1 MKRSSEW
8 LLVIVLSLLGCG
20 CSKKEAQRE
29 EAPKP
34 FDRPVDY
41 GSETPKDLLH
51 SVFPVDKYAQFAF
64 EVPPHQGNAR
74 LHGDFRSFTKRSDP
88 DSTSNK
94 AADVDLMLLNEK
106 EFNEFLHGRLESATY
121 ELDPAHNQLVD
132 WRVPASFD
140 EPQQYHLV
148 FSNSAGGTRT
158 KFVKANFTVS
168 FQ

>member
-8 LLVIVLSLLGCG
+8 LLVIVLSLLVCG
-20 CSKKEAQRE
+20 CSKKEARVE

-41 GSETPKDLLH
+41 RSEAPKDLLH
-51 SVFPVDKYAQFAF
+51 TVFPVDKYAQFAF
-64 EVPPHQGNAR
+64 VVPPHQGNAR
-74 LHGDFRSFTKRSDP
+74 LHGDFQSFTKRSSP
-88 DSTSNK
+88 DSTSSK

-106 EFNEFLHGRLESATY
+106 EFDEFLHGRLESATY

-132 WRVPASFD
+132 WKVPASFD

-148 FSNSAGGTRT
+148 FSNPGGGTMT